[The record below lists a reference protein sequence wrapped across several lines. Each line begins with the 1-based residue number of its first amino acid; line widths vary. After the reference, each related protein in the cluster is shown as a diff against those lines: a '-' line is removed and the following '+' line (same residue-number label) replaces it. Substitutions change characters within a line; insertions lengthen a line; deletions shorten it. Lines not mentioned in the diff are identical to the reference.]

1 MPDSPDV
8 PPSRPT
14 TPSVADGPRHPPA
27 GDGPGGG
34 GAGHEGGE
42 YGWLTPQQV
51 ARALGI
57 SVRQVYR
64 LVDRGVLPAYRIG
77 GAIRLLAEDVDAFRR
92 NQSRDGDG

>member
-1 MPDSPDV
+1 VPDWPDV
-8 PPSRPT
+8 PRSPAVP
-14 TPSVADGPRHPPA
+14 AAHDGPGDPPA
-27 GDGPGGG
+27 GDGPGPGDSA
-34 GAGHEGGE
+34 GA

-51 ARALGI
+51 ARVLGV

-77 GAIRLLAEDVDAFRR
+77 GAIRLLADDVDAFLR